1 MYKQKLP
8 DDYDRRIRELKE
20 WAKENG
26 IDYEQV
32 KPKPL
37 GERMQEQ
44 GPPILAAEP
53 SEPCPEELKKYLIS
67 FVDKSNPTWEL
78 RQKRERG
85 EISCAEFNRLM
96 DEWFDAELAKWEEEH
111 KDDL

>member
-44 GPPILAAEP
+44 GPPVLAAESP
-53 SEPCPEELKKYLIS
+53 FDFPEGYNCTFIDEN
-67 FVDKSNPTWEL
+67 NPNWDL
-78 RQKRERG
+78 YQARDRG
-85 EISCAEFNRLM
+85 EISCKEFHRLM
-96 DEWFDAELAKWEEEH
+96 DERLEVELAKWEEEH
-111 KDDL
+111 KDDA